1 MRTGCT
7 EKEWGRHLRRIATET
22 EEISSIPAI
31 GAVVVD
37 GEHALADAGT
47 SDLDSQRHVVEL
59 ALPAVGEQM
68 LNMMVGVVDTF
79 LVGHLGASSLAGVG
93 LSNNIIM
100 LATTLFA
107 AVATGTTALVAR
119 HIGATEPKLANRI
132 MHQSLLIS
140 VILGIVIS
148 IVCFFGANFSMRIM
162 GAEGDVIGLGST
174 YLQIVSISL
183 LASAFMFVGNAALRG
198 AGDTKTPMQVMGV
211 VNVVNII
218 VAYVLI
224 NGLGPFPSLGVA
236 GSALGAAIGR
246 GSGAVIVLLMLLRG
260 RGHLHII
267 AGEMHIDVAQLK
279 RIVNVGLPAGVE
291 MLIMRLGMTI
301 FAATVASLGT
311 IAYAAHQ
318 VVMTSESLSFQPGF
332 GFSVAASTLM
342 GQGLGARKPRRAENS
357 ALTALR
363 LAMIVMSLMGV
374 LFFLFP
380 RQFMTIFTSDEQVI
394 ALGIMPL
401 RLIAVAQP
409 FLAMTM
415 VLSGALRG
423 AGDTRSPLL
432 VTTLGIWLI
441 RLPLAF
447 VLVRMTSLGL
457 VAAWMT
463 MIVDQVVRS
472 TFFAVRFRSGRW
484 KNIKV

>member
-1 MRTGCT
+1 MSAAGVAL
-7 EKEWGRHLRRIATET
+7 EA
-22 EEISSIPAI
+22 
-31 GAVVVD
+31 GA
-37 GEHALADAGT
+37 EQLAQVTA
-47 SDLDSQRHVVEL
+47 SEQAAVAEADLDSQRHVVEL
-59 ALPAVGEQM
+59 AMPAVGEQM

-93 LSNNIIM
+93 LSNNIVM
-100 LATTLFA
+100 LATTFFA

-119 HIGATEPKLANRI
+119 HIGAREPRLANRI

-140 VILGIVIS
+140 VMLGIVIS
-148 IVCFFGANFSMRIM
+148 IMCFFGADFSMRIM
-162 GAEGDVIGLGST
+162 GAQGDVIGLGSS

-183 LASAFMFVGNAALRG
+183 LASSFMFVGNAALRG
-198 AGDTKTPMQVMGV
+198 SGDTKTPMQVMAV

-224 NGLGPFPSLGVA
+224 NGLGPFPALGVV

-246 GSGAVIVLLMLLRG
+246 SAGAIIVLLLLLRG
-260 RGHLHII
+260 KAHLHIT
-267 AGEMHIDVAQLK
+267 AQELHIDVPQLK
-279 RIVNVGLPAGVE
+279 RIINVGLPAGVE
-291 MLIMRLGMTI
+291 LLIMRVGMTV

-332 GFSVAASTLM
+332 GFGVAASTLM
-342 GQGLGARKPRRAENS
+342 GQGLGAKNPRRAERS

-363 LAMIVMSLMGV
+363 LAMIVMSVMGV

-380 RQFMTIFTSDEQVI
+380 RQFMTIFTNDEQVI
-394 ALGIMPL
+394 AMGIMPL
-401 RLIAVAQP
+401 RLIALAQP

-423 AGDTRSPLL
+423 AGDTRGPLL
-432 VTTLGIWLI
+432 VTTLGIWCI

-457 VAAWMT
+457 VAAWIT
-463 MIVDQVVRS
+463 MIVDQLVRS
-472 TFFAVRFRSGRW
+472 TFFLIRFRSGRW
-484 KNIKV
+484 KNVKV